1 MILLSSLGQTDHF
14 ALGIL
19 PVSLTCFTRFKFIAY
34 SELYGTLPYH
44 STSHDDA
51 LVWIFCDI
59 RLIDGVSHD
68 DIECVHK
75 IAMVCITSCRCLGMG
90 FHKP

>member
-19 PVSLTCFTRFKFIAY
+19 FVSLTCLTRFKSLAD
-34 SELYGTLPYH
+34 SELGGTLPYH

-51 LVWIFCDI
+51 FVGIFCDI

-90 FHKP
+90 FHEP